1 MTSTNETSEKPMRRV
16 SKVPIA
22 IPAALLGL
30 TALLVIT
37 ACGSNTPN
45 SQPTPTPTVQKVD
58 DATIDQARYE
68 CLLDAGFA
76 VTRDSHGAI
85 VFTDPQDK
93 QTAAYQAADKKCTAQ
108 LVSRGLLQA
117 TTKEDMRAEY
127 KDATKLHDCL
137 AKAGLPVVPWMS
149 WETFQDRDGQYDV
162 LEASPPITFEDTRRA
177 CPREMTVMEQ
187 S

>member
-1 MTSTNETSEKPMRRV
+1 MTSTNETSENPMRRV

-127 KDATKLHDCL
+127 KDATKLHDSPKPVCL
-137 AKAGLPVVPWMS
+137 SSRGCHGKPSKIGM
-149 WETFQDRDGQYDV
+149 
-162 LEASPPITFEDTRRA
+162 ASTT
-177 CPREMTVMEQ
+177 